1 LKGIIGITGSP
12 GTGKK
17 SVSPLVASKLGLECL
32 SINEVARRRGL
43 IEEEGDVDVG
53 ALRRWL
59 PRELS
64 GRCVAYGHLL
74 PYVLVPRLADRV
86 VILRCEPSLLKV
98 RLARRGYPQE
108 KIDENVEGE
117 LIGVVSAAAFKAFG
131 RLKAFELDTTASTPA
146 KVAGRIVRVLRGESK
161 PDRPVD
167 WTLSYDSGAKLRSLV
182 SPR

>member
-74 PYVLVPRLADRV
+74 PYVLVPRLTDRV

-98 RLARRGYPQE
+98 RLARRGYPRE

-131 RLKAFELDTTASTPA
+131 RKAFEVDATGSTPA
-146 KVAGRIVRVLRGESK
+146 NVAGLIVRVLRGESR
-161 PDRPVD
+161 PERPVD
-167 WTLSYDSGAKLRSLV
+167 WTLSYDSGAKLRSLA